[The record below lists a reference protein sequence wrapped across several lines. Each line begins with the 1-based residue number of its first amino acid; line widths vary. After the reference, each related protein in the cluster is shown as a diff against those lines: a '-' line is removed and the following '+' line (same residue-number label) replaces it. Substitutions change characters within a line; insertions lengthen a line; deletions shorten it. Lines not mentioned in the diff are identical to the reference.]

1 MPYPFKILNA
11 LVASLH
17 LSIRQAGSAATID
30 YRNSMIDIAIKDLDQ
45 IREAL
50 LHEKDQPL

>member
-17 LSIRQAGSAATID
+17 VSIRQAGDAATID
-30 YRNSMIDIAIKDLDQ
+30 YRDSRIDLALKDLDQ